1 MNMEV
6 TFITGNEGKLREARA
21 ILTNFDVVSKDIDLP
36 EIQEINAQKVIE
48 AKLQEAY
55 VLHRSSYIV
64 EDTSLYVES
73 LNGLPGPLIKWFL
86 QALGNDGLANLVHK
100 YDDHSASASSM
111 IGYITEDGDI
121 HFFEG
126 RIDGKIVLPQGA
138 SDFGWDPIFVPDGQD
153 KTFAQ
158 MTVEE
163 KNVIS
168 HRKIAF
174 TKLTAFLHK

>member
-1 MNMEV
+1 MQQI

-21 ILTNFDVVSKDIDLP
+21 ILNDLEVISKEIDLP
-36 EIQEINAQKVIE
+36 EIQEIDARKVIE

-55 VLHRSSYIV
+55 ALHKGAYIV
-64 EDTSLYVES
+64 EDTSLYINA

-86 QALGNDGLANLVHK
+86 QSLKNEGLAALAQK
-100 YDDHSASASSM
+100 YDDQNAYASSM
-111 IGYITEDGDI
+111 IGYITDDGET

-126 RIDGKIVLPQGA
+126 RIDGVIVLPQGE
-138 SDFGWDPIFVPDGQD
+138 SDFGWDPIFMPDSSE

-158 MTVEE
+158 MSAEE
-163 KNVIS
+163 KNAIS

-174 TKLTAFLHK
+174 TKLSTFLQS